1 MSTINAI
8 LPVWGAFCRRFSP
21 FILHQLQL
29 FGSCSPSRTWLL
41 AVTPPFQPH
50 HAILLEVVLIHRG
63 VKVFIA
69 TAKTTVPKT
78 VHLVEPDWDSLCY
91 GLLGNSDS
99 SNKASD
105 SRLLYTGKKFHINGF
120 FVTLNTFIIYILR
133 FLMLFYFWLLK
144 GRDISDIPTLF
155 ALV

>member
-1 MSTINAI
+1 M
-8 LPVWGAFCRRFSP
+8 
-21 FILHQLQL
+21 
-29 FGSCSPSRTWLL
+29 
-41 AVTPPFQPH
+41 TPPFQPH

-69 TAKTTVPKT
+69 NAKTTVPKT

-105 SRLLYTGKKFHINGF
+105 SRLLYTGKKFHINVF
-120 FVTLNTFIIYILR
+120 FCDIKYIYHIYSQVFNAVL
-133 FLMLFYFWLLK
+133 FLVVE
-144 GRDISDIPTLF
+144 RERHI
-155 ALV
+155 